1 MSLLKES
8 PKIPHLYSF
17 VITQMSFKGL
27 FDCGHR
33 CFIAATVLYMQ
44 LPVIYSFQG
53 ISWICSSSIISKP
66 TGAPKSTPPPLMTT
80 QKKGTGKPGNTG
92 LNDRH
97 YDITEKGTPHI
108 TQHIL
113 TRTPILYY
121 GTLLF
126 RSHKESHY
134 WARQL
139 DLQMQQCPLNSKE
152 NMNNQGGKPV
162 IHSCVVCS
170 NEVLGGSLI
179 LKGQSIKWLCTN
191 CKTFFF

>member
-66 TGAPKSTPPPLMTT
+66 TGAPKSTPPPSDDHPEERYREAWKHWTEWQTLWYNW
-80 QKKGTGKPGNTG
+80 KGNTS
-92 LNDRH
+92 H
-97 YDITEKGTPHI
+97 YPAHPDKNTYL
-108 TQHIL
+108 IL
-113 TRTPILYY
+113 RYFAFQKPQRV
-121 GTLLF
+121 TLL
-126 RSHKESHY
+126 
-134 WARQL
+134 
-139 DLQMQQCPLNSKE
+139 
-152 NMNNQGGKPV
+152 GKTAW
-162 IHSCVVCS
+162 SS
-170 NEVLGGSLI
+170 DAAMSSE
-179 LKGQSIKWLCTN
+179 Q
-191 CKTFFF
+191 